1 MGKVEKLK
9 NALLKDYKNK
19 DIIVILEGFIK
30 TYIIIKNSKILINNQ
45 TLILTDG
52 KQQEFIIDLDYVY
65 NIDVNTAI
73 MFDLDNE
80 KITLQY

>member
-9 NALLKDYKNK
+9 KALLKDYKNK

>member
-9 NALLKDYKNK
+9 KTLLKEYKNK
-19 DIIVILEGFIK
+19 DILVILEGFIK

-52 KQQEFIIDLDYVY
+52 KQQEIIIDLDYVY

>member
-9 NALLKDYKNK
+9 KALLKDYKNK

-52 KQQEFIIDLDYVY
+52 KQQEIIIDLDYVY

>member
-52 KQQEFIIDLDYVY
+52 KQQEIIIDLDYVY

>member
-9 NALLKDYKNK
+9 KALLKEYKNK
-19 DIIVILEGFIK
+19 DILVILEGFIK

-52 KQQEFIIDLDYVY
+52 KQQEIIIDLDYVY

>member
-9 NALLKDYKNK
+9 KALLKEYKNK
-19 DIIVILEGFIK
+19 DILVMLEGFIK

-52 KQQEFIIDLDYVY
+52 KQQEIIIDLDYVY

>member
-9 NALLKDYKNK
+9 KALLKEYKNK
-19 DIIVILEGFIK
+19 DILVILEGFIK

>member
-9 NALLKDYKNK
+9 KTLLKEYKNK
-19 DIIVILEGFIK
+19 DILIMLEGFIK

-52 KQQEFIIDLDYVY
+52 KQQEIIIDLDYVY